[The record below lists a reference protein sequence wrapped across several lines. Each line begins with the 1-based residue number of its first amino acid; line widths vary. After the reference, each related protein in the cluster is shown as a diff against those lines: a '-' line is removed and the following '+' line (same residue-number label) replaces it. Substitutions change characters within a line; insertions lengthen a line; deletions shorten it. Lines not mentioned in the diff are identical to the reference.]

1 MGKKDKKK
9 KDEEKEALAE
19 DQEYFHGFLDRQDLP
34 ALLNENGD
42 FLVRT
47 TEPNSGQSRQLVIS
61 VMYDKTSNNED
72 NKIRH
77 FIIQRTTKG
86 KTAQYTID
94 EKTFKSVPDLVN
106 YYVDKKEGVNVQN
119 SSTPAYLKT
128 PISRQEWELS
138 HDDIA
143 QIKKIVDV
151 AIKVAKT
158 EQMTKEKI
166 KELMKEARLM
176 RNFEHPNVV
185 KIYGVAV
192 KQEPLM
198 IVMELIDGGA
208 LDEYLKKNRGKVS
221 VSEKVDQMCMGAA
234 WGVEYLHF
242 KLCIHRDIAA
252 RNCLYANNT
261 VKISDF
267 GLSREGSI
275 YQLTCAKK
283 LPIKWLAPETL
294 ANGIYTQKT
303 DVYSF
308 GILCWEIF
316 ANGDEPYQGMT
327 NAEVQTKVVEGF
339 RME

>member
-86 KTAQYTID
+86 KTAHYTID

-106 YYVDKKEGVNVQN
+106 YYVDKKEAVNVQN

-143 QIKKIVDV
+143 QIKKIGEGAFGEVWCGKLKLKSSRKVDV
-151 AIKVAKT
+151 AIKVVSFFFN
-158 EQMTKEKI
+158 I
-166 KELMKEARLM
+166 V
-176 RNFEHPNVV
+176 F
-185 KIYGVAV
+185 IY
-192 KQEPLM
+192 
-198 IVMELIDGGA
+198 
-208 LDEYLKKNRGKVS
+208 
-221 VSEKVDQMCMGAA
+221 
-234 WGVEYLHF
+234 
-242 KLCIHRDIAA
+242 
-252 RNCLYANNT
+252 
-261 VKISDF
+261 
-267 GLSREGSI
+267 
-275 YQLTCAKK
+275 
-283 LPIKWLAPETL
+283 
-294 ANGIYTQKT
+294 
-303 DVYSF
+303 
-308 GILCWEIF
+308 
-316 ANGDEPYQGMT
+316 
-327 NAEVQTKVVEGF
+327 
-339 RME
+339 